1 MAIYVDDRELLA
13 AHRAGD
19 TEAFDELVREHRGS
33 LYRHAYKR
41 LLCNESAEDAVQET
55 LVRAYRALP
64 NFSGE
69 YRLGPWLHRIMQN
82 VCVDE
87 ANRRKKDAD
96 KTGRVAALPTT
107 RMDSPSVEDELY
119 LNFDDTELQDAIGDL
134 SGPYRDA
141 LVDRFVHEMDYHEVA
156 KKTGVTEQNAR
167 ARVSRAKSV
176 MRAALKGVAVLP
188 LLLIGLLKRGEK
200 VAAAATSTG
209 GATVAVAGTTTVSAT
224 AQLASVGAPSLVEAA
239 NFAAHAAPMALPV
252 IAKAAVGIGLVAAVF
267 TPGAD
272 SAMHQA
278 VENITSD
285 VVVSDVIVDDV
296 LLESTSETP
305 VIVIDMAD
313 TGNQLGQ
320 SDNSV
325 FVSSDNIERLDDGTI
340 SEDSAVIVQD
350 KSAAELFLDDMAL
363 VDNAVVVRI
372 DALAAS
378 ITNTGPGFFD
388 LEGEMLVTTQDS
400 IYVTQFNSASQIRLF
415 LETDVEGRMRIEGLL
430 VGQIT
435 DGEMIEFRLAGFA
448 RENSGSYQIAGLYR
462 ADSGMVKIERQG
474 SFTGSFEIGSSLEPG
489 SLAIKLVS

>member
-134 SGPYRDA
+134 SGPYREA
-141 LVDRFVHEMDYHEVA
+141 LVDRFVHEMDYDEVA

-188 LLLIGLLKRGEK
+188 LLLTGLLKRGEK

-209 GATVAVAGTTTVSAT
+209 SATVAVTGTTTISAT
-224 AQLASVGAPSLVEAA
+224 TQLASAAAPAVVEVA
-239 NFAAHAAPMALPV
+239 NFAAQAAPMALPV
-252 IAKAAVGIGLVAAVF
+252 IAKAAVGIGLAAAVF
-267 TPGAD
+267 APAAD
-272 SAMHQA
+272 SAVHTA
-278 VENITSD
+278 VEELTSSS
-285 VVVSDVIVDDV
+285 VMIAEIGTLVGSEAVDAPIEVTLRTAINPVAEEQKEATKTDGGEAISTAPV
-296 LLESTSETP
+296 AEESSSRLTNAEAVLESSGVSFLANGPGQYELSG
-305 VIVIDMAD
+305 VINVPLA
-313 TGNQLGQ
+313 G
-320 SDNSV
+320 
-325 FVSSDNIERLDDGTI
+325 
-340 SEDSAVIVQD
+340 
-350 KSAAELFLDDMAL
+350 
-363 VDNAVVVRI
+363 AVVEGVLDAPSHIRLSTENSDQATRM
-372 DALAAS
+372 DALFVLRLP
-378 ITNTGPGFFD
+378 N
-388 LEGEMLVTTQDS
+388 GEA
-400 IYVTQFNSASQIRLF
+400 I
-415 LETDVEGRMRIEGLL
+415 DV
-430 VGQIT
+430 
-435 DGEMIEFRLAGFA
+435 RLAGFSET
-448 RENSGSYQIAGLYR
+448 ENSGFLVSGLFR
-462 ADSGMVKIERQG
+462 ADVDKKTELPDQG
-474 SFTGSFEIGSSLEPG
+474 SFNGVIELGESGKLWSLRITF
-489 SLAIKLVS
+489 IK